1 MPTFRLVF
9 GCLALSSA
17 LFIGLAY
24 SKDEQKIKKV
34 QMISTPADSG
44 VNMYFAYCASCHGQ
58 DGKGMGPAAG
68 AMTRPPTDLTK
79 LAAKNNGQFPAFE
92 LMNTLGVMPDATPA
106 HGSQDMPVWG
116 NIFRD
121 SGQGLTAVHLR
132 IYNLTRYIESIQD
145 PPLVVGRV
153 KVEKP
158 QPLYAHQ
165 INPSSGAA
173 MYRAYC
179 ASCHGAN
186 GSGNGPV
193 ASTLKH
199 GAPDITLLAK
209 NNGGRFPSEHV
220 EQILGMNPGAEAH
233 GSKEMP
239 VWGNVFRT
247 EREPRTTVLQ
257 RISNLTNHLKS
268 LQVR

>member
-1 MPTFRLVF
+1 
-9 GCLALSSA
+9 
-17 LFIGLAY
+17 
-24 SKDEQKIKKV
+24 
-34 QMISTPADSG
+34 
-44 VNMYFAYCASCHGQ
+44 
-58 DGKGMGPAAG
+58 MGPAAG
-68 AMTRPPTDLTK
+68 AMTRPPADLTK
-79 LAAKNNGQFPAFE
+79 LAAKNNGQFPAFS
-92 LMNTLGVMPDATPA
+92 LMNTLGVMPGGTQA

-121 SGQGLTAVHLR
+121 SGQGAVAVQLR
-132 IYNLTRYIESIQD
+132 IYNLTRHIESIQD
-145 PPLVVGRV
+145 PPLVVGKV

-158 QPLYAHQ
+158 QPVYAHQ
-165 INPSSGAA
+165 INPASGAA

-186 GSGNGPV
+186 GSGKGPV

-199 GAPDITLLAK
+199 GAADITLLAR
-209 NNGGRFPSEHV
+209 NNGGRFPSEQV

-239 VWGNVFRT
+239 VWGNVFRA

-257 RISNLTNHLKS
+257 RISNLTNYLKS